1 MIPQNNQ
8 ISYNVNMAK
17 TERSKYQKDV
27 ISRYY
32 ENLDSLMLQKL
43 QQLVTDLYLAE
54 TQAKQKQLWQRTHK
68 AMIKLKIQP
77 QIIEHIMQKQNVEIL
92 AKNLQGW
99 LKKK

>member
-17 TERSKYQKDV
+17 TECSKYQKDV
-27 ISRYY
+27 ISKYY

-43 QQLVTDLYLAE
+43 QELVTDLYLAE

-68 AMIKLKIQP
+68 AMIKLKIHP
-77 QIIEHIMQKQNVEIL
+77 QIIEHIIQKQNVEIL

-99 LKKK
+99 LNKK